1 MKGPD
6 GKDSWKIKESIC
18 ECVPVTLLEFY
29 YFICLVTI
37 LLHLALADC
46 RHFCFFIFLKLF
58 LQKSNVKYLSLSVSS
73 LGLGEYEEDD
83 GQEEDE
89 DQGEGEEG
97 PGEAERGLQV
107 GVELE
112 RGHQQDA
119 GPGPRQALETRG
131 NF

>member
-1 MKGPD
+1 M
-6 GKDSWKIKESIC
+6 
-18 ECVPVTLLEFY
+18 
-29 YFICLVTI
+29 
-37 LLHLALADC
+37 LHLALADC

>member
-1 MKGPD
+1 MCP
-6 GKDSWKIKESIC
+6 C
-18 ECVPVTLLEFY
+18 NFAR
-29 YFICLVTI
+29 I
-37 LLHLALADC
+37 LLLYLHCNNIASFGIGRLQTFL
-46 RHFCFFIFLKLF
+46 FFLYFLSFF
-58 LQKSNVKYLSLSVSS
+58 LLKSNVKYLSLSVSS
-73 LGLGEYEEDD
+73 LGLGEYEEND